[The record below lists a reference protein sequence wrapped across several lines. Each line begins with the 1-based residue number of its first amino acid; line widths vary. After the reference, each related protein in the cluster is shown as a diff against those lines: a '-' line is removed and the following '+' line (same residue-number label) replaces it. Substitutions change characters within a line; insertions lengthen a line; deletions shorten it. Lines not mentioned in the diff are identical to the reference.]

1 MQIVPCSENEFFDL
15 RCARKCV
22 TGRGE
27 LIARI
32 TPCSELSPVCGYL
45 HENSG
50 FLLECTKI
58 DLAARNVG
66 LL

>member
-1 MQIVPCSENEFFDL
+1 M
-15 RCARKCV
+15 K
-22 TGRGE
+22 GRGE

-32 TPCSELSPVCGYL
+32 TPCSELSPICGYL